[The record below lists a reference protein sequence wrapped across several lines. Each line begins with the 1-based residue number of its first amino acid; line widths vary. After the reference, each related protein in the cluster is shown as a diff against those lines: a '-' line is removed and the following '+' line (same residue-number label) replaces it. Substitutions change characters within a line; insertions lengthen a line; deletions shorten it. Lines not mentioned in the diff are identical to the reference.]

1 MGKETTSESSEK
13 HVLASRIEALLFVSA
28 GPVRVS
34 QIAGTLETTPYQV
47 ENALEILRSSY
58 ENRGIRL
65 QKHSDGFQLT
75 TAPEMASD
83 IERFLELE
91 QTTRLS
97 RAALEVLSIVAYQE
111 PVTRPYID
119 SIRGVQSDSVLRT
132 LLRYGLIEEA
142 GRSDSPGRPILYK
155 TTGEFLLNFGLTS
168 LEELP
173 PLGLDATTEI
183 ESVTQEEDERSDREG
198 E

>member
-1 MGKETTSESSEK
+1 MGMDTAGESSQHIE
-13 HVLASRIEALLFVSA
+13 LAARVEALLFVSA
-28 GPVRVS
+28 GPVRIS
-34 QIAGTLETTPYQV
+34 QIAGTLETTTYQV
-47 ENALEILRSSY
+47 EQALKSLQESY

-65 QKHSDGFQLT
+65 QTHPDGVQLT
-75 TAPEMASD
+75 TAPETASD

-91 QTTRLS
+91 NTARLS
-97 RAALEVLSIVAYQE
+97 RAALEVLSIIAYQE

-119 SIRGVQSDSVLRT
+119 SIRGVNSDSVLRT

-168 LEELP
+168 LEDLP
-173 PLGLDATTEI
+173 PLGLDAAAEL
-183 ESVTQEEDERSDREG
+183 ESPARAGDSTHDRER